1 MVCSTWRGSY
11 SRWVAALVIV
21 LSALVESTA
30 YAQNQKQVLILY
42 SVRRDAQLV
51 VSGDRELPRIID
63 VDMPLGVDY
72 YSEFLDPARFSDPA
86 YHTALREYLL
96 FKYKGHRFDI
106 ILAMGDDAVRFF
118 AAQRNALSPETP
130 LVFYATA
137 PSIRR
142 PANATGV
149 IAELNFAGTLAL
161 ATQLQPQTRHVF
173 VVTGAGAGDKAYE
186 TLARAQFRPFA
197 SRLNITYLSGLA
209 TKDLE
214 ARLKTLP
221 AQSVVYYLLVN
232 RDGAGEYFHPLDYVN
247 RLVAVANAPI
257 YSWVDSTMGRGIVGG
272 NLKDQTAQVQTVAR
286 LALRVLRGE
295 RPETIPASALDLNVN
310 QVDWRELRR
319 WGMSE
324 ARVPAGTIV
333 RFRESSVWDRYK
345 AYIIS
350 ALAVLWAQTA
360 LIALLLLQMRRRRQ
374 VEEQLRGNKAKL
386 RTSYERIR
394 DLGARL
400 LHAQETERAR
410 ISRDL
415 HDDVTQ
421 QLVLLTMDL
430 EVMDRVIPAESRK
443 WSGEAIA
450 RAHTIARSV
459 RELSHRLHPARLRLV
474 GLVPALD
481 SLRHE
486 MSQPGMAVG
495 FTHDNVPKVLP
506 PDLTLCLFRV
516 VQEALQNALKYSQ
529 AQTVSVDLRGVP
541 EGLSLTIADDGVG
554 FDVSALSGEGLGLIS
569 MSERLQSVGGAIA
582 IRSAPGAG
590 TRIEVRVPLAAAPD
604 QQTAPDVAAVAP
616 IRNRRAAGRL

>member
-1 MVCSTWRGSY
+1 MACSAWRGSY
-11 SRWVAALVIV
+11 SRWVAALVIAV
-21 LSALVESTA
+21 SALVESTA

-63 VDMPLGVDY
+63 ADMPLGVDY

-86 YHTALREYLL
+86 YHTALRDYLL
-96 FKYKGHRFDI
+96 FKYKGHQFDL

-118 AAQRNALSPETP
+118 GAQRNALSPETP

-137 PSIRR
+137 PSIRP
-142 PANATGV
+142 PANAAGV
-149 IAELNFAGTLAL
+149 IAERNFAGTLEL
-161 ATQLQPQTRHVF
+161 ATQLQPQTRQVF

-186 TLARAQFRPFA
+186 TLARAQFGPFA

-295 RPETIPASALDLNVN
+295 RPETIPTSALDLNVN

-319 WGMSE
+319 WGISE

-345 AYIIS
+345 TYIIS

-486 MSQPGMAVG
+486 MSQPGMAVE
-495 FTHDNVPKVLP
+495 FAHDKVPAVLP

-529 AQTVSVDLRGVP
+529 AQTVSVDLRGGP

-604 QQTAPDVAAVAP
+604 QQTAPHVAAVAP
-616 IRNRRAAGRL
+616 IRRRRASGS